1 VVGRFFSSF
10 SDAWEYFLAR
20 AEPLEWFFGDF
31 PEDEDFVAEGWLIEP
46 PSGIKQAA
54 RQLQEAFTGIEWVA
68 AIPDHFLHVW
78 LGGPISLGG
87 HPATLA
93 GSGAF
98 ELTYY
103 RLNCFHSALVV
114 EADAPELPRLVEGTA
129 IDAATF
135 LPHMTIGVTREEH
148 DPDDLRQVVLPLRE
162 VELGTATV
170 TELKRVR
177 FPAART
183 TLLQPWAVVE
193 TVTL

>member
-1 VVGRFFSSF
+1 VGRFFSSF
-10 SDAWEYFLAR
+10 SDAWEYFLGR

-46 PSGIKQAA
+46 PWGIKQAA
-54 RQLQEAFTGIEWVA
+54 RQLQEAFTEVEWVA

-78 LGGPISLGG
+78 LGGPISFGG
-87 HPATLA
+87 RPATLR

-98 ELTYY
+98 ELTYQHV
-103 RLNCFHSALVV
+103 NCFHSAVVV
-114 EADAPELPRLVEGTA
+114 EAEAPELGRLVEGTE
-129 IDAATF
+129 IDTATF
-135 LPHMTIGVTREEH
+135 LAHMTIGVTREEH
-148 DPDDLRQVVLPLRE
+148 DPEDLRRVVLPLRD

-177 FPAART
+177 FPASRT
-183 TLLQPWAVVE
+183 TLLQPWTVVE